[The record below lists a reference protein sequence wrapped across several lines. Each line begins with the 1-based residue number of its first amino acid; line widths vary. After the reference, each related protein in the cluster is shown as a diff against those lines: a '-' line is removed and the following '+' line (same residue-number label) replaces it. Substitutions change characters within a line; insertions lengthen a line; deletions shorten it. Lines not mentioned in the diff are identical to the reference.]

1 MVWCNTNPIKYI
13 YIYIYIYI
21 YECGFYV
28 VVEFL
33 IKCVVRKDE
42 CEVKS

>member
-1 MVWCNTNPIKYI
+1 MVWCNTNPIK
-13 YIYIYIYI
+13 YIYIYI

-42 CEVKS
+42 CGV